1 MGQLTTAETAA
12 EIGRI
17 NTFYPLL
24 PKLGTRWARS
34 RPWEDMCVAV
44 NAHVTSLTAILI
56 RELALGGGRW
66 VVSAANAATTD
77 GNVVNYLREQGVAVY
92 TEGGLA
98 DRHLSALDHD
108 PVLLADVGFEL
119 TGTLLDQRRE
129 QVRDIKGAVE
139 ITRTGIS
146 RLRKRSH
153 MPFGVVNINDGELKP
168 RIENRHGVGEGLWDA
183 IRDLTGMHLAG
194 RRVAVIGYG
203 AVGQGLA
210 AYGRAAGAVVEVV
223 EIDAIKRLV
232 AHYDGF
238 PTPDLDEALS
248 RVAIAVTA
256 TGRPG
261 AVPLDALQRARSGL
275 VLVNAGH
282 GGDEIAVSRLPE
294 VADEAVVIGRH
305 CKRYKLPAGPWLTV
319 LADGHPL
326 NIVLNAGSPEPVL
339 LHFAVLGLTLE
350 WLTKNNLSP
359 GEVQVPASIEREA
372 AKLALEA
379 LGGGR

>member
-17 NTFYPLL
+17 NTFFPLL
-24 PKLGTRWARS
+24 PRLGTRWARS
-34 RPWEDMCVAV
+34 RPWEDMTVAV

-129 QVRDIKGAVE
+129 QVRDIQGAVE

-153 MPFGVVNINDGELKP
+153 LPMGVVNINDGELKP

-203 AVGQGLA
+203 PVGQGLA

-238 PTPDLDEALS
+238 PTPDLDDALS

-256 TGRPG
+256 TGRPD

-305 CKRYKLPAGPWLTV
+305 CKRYKLPGGPWLTV

-326 NIVLNAGSPEPVL
+326 NIVLNSGSPEPVL

-350 WLTKNNLSP
+350 WLTKNELSP